1 MTSDLIIGF
10 LKGSLN
16 EKEINQFYDW
26 VNETPENKQIFFEA
40 KMVYDACLSK
50 GSNID
55 MDKSWQRLLEKKQK
69 QAPRKIYTL
78 FQKVQA
84 YAAVAVIAVA
94 FTSVLFWWLGDASSV
109 PVARYVGGDGIVADK
124 VVLPDGTEISMGSQ
138 TNFRYDPQY
147 GKEKRVVYLE
157 GEAFFNVAKQKDK
170 PFIVVVNGQEIEALG
185 TKFNVDAYPSDS
197 VVTTT
202 LLEGSIRLVSE
213 KVNTSTVLTPNQQY
227 IYHKNKGS
235 YKVAQV
241 DAALY
246 TSWISG
252 YYYFHEENLEGI
264 LARLGNIYG
273 VSFRIQSDKLK
284 ERRFT
289 GTFYRGQN
297 IARLKAAKAQEESA
311 KLSFQQ
317 ALLNAGSEVSNAL
330 SLYQKTSEKVE
341 SRRLQVESAKKASE
355 DTKELFNLGTSTYL
369 EVLSAQ
375 QSYLSAQIS
384 QVSDCFDRMQ
394 AVVSLYQAL
403 GGGREE

>member
-1 MTSDLIIGF
+1 MCIRD
-10 LKGSLN
+10 
-16 EKEINQFYDW
+16 
-26 VNETPENKQIFFEA
+26 
-40 KMVYDACLSK
+40 
-50 GSNID
+50 
-55 MDKSWQRLLEKKQK
+55 R
-69 QAPRKIYTL
+69 
-78 FQKVQA
+78 
-84 YAAVAVIAVA
+84 
-94 FTSVLFWWLGDASSV
+94 
-109 PVARYVGGDGIVADK
+109 
-124 VVLPDGTEISMGSQ
+124 SQ

-273 VSFRIQSDKLK
+273 VSFRICLLYTSDAADDLLCL
-284 ERRFT
+284 ELGCRRF
-289 GTFYRGQN
+289 
-297 IARLKAAKAQEESA
+297 I
-311 KLSFQQ
+311 
-317 ALLNAGSEVSNAL
+317 
-330 SLYQKTSEKVE
+330 
-341 SRRLQVESAKKASE
+341 KKKKDAE
-355 DTKELFNLGTSTYL
+355 DNVIRNNNT
-369 EVLSAQ
+369 
-375 QSYLSAQIS
+375 
-384 QVSDCFDRMQ
+384 
-394 AVVSLYQAL
+394 
-403 GGGREE
+403 

>member
-1 MTSDLIIGF
+1 MESMTSDLIIGF

-78 FQKVQA
+78 FRKVQA

-94 FTSVLFWWLGDASSV
+94 FTSVLFWLLGDASSV

-213 KVNTSTVLTPNQQY
+213 RVSASTVLTPNQQY

-297 IARLKAAKAQEESA
+297 IKDILDIINISIPIRYSI
-311 KLSFQQ
+311 
-317 ALLNAGSEVSNAL
+317 NN
-330 SLYQKTSEKVE
+330 
-341 SRRLQVESAKKASE
+341 RQV
-355 DTKELFNLGTSTYL
+355 TIN
-369 EVLSAQ
+369 
-375 QSYLSAQIS
+375 
-384 QVSDCFDRMQ
+384 
-394 AVVSLYQAL
+394 
-403 GGGREE
+403 

>member
-1 MTSDLIIGF
+1 MKLADDYAEACFDQGLHQRTADDKPEAAREKL
-10 LKGSLN
+10 
-16 EKEINQFYDW
+16 EKELRRLHTRAQGLDA
-26 VNETPENKQIFFEA
+26 ETRRHAAIGKAIER
-40 KMVYDACLSK
+40 ACV
-50 GSNID
+50 D
-55 MDKSWQRLLEKKQK
+55 
-69 QAPRKIYTL
+69 
-78 FQKVQA
+78 
-84 YAAVAVIAVA
+84 
-94 FTSVLFWWLGDASSV
+94 
-109 PVARYVGGDGIVADK
+109 
-124 VVLPDGTEISMGSQ
+124 LPDGTEISMGSQ

-235 YKVAQV
+235 YKVTQV

-289 GTFYRGQN
+289 GTFYRGQSIKDILDIIN
-297 IARLKAAKAQEESA
+297 ISIPIR
-311 KLSFQQ
+311 
-317 ALLNAGSEVSNAL
+317 
-330 SLYQKTSEKVE
+330 
-341 SRRLQVESAKKASE
+341 
-355 DTKELFNLGTSTYL
+355 
-369 EVLSAQ
+369 
-375 QSYLSAQIS
+375 
-384 QVSDCFDRMQ
+384 
-394 AVVSLYQAL
+394 
-403 GGGREE
+403 

>member
-1 MTSDLIIGF
+1 
-10 LKGSLN
+10 
-16 EKEINQFYDW
+16 
-26 VNETPENKQIFFEA
+26 
-40 KMVYDACLSK
+40 
-50 GSNID
+50 

-78 FQKVQA
+78 FRKVQA

-147 GKEKRVVYLE
+147 GKDKRVVYLE

-213 KVNTSTVLTPNQQY
+213 RVSTSTVLTPNQQY
-227 IYHKNKGS
+227 IYHKNKGT

-297 IARLKAAKAQEESA
+297 IKDILDIINISIPIRYSI
-311 KLSFQQ
+311 
-317 ALLNAGSEVSNAL
+317 NN
-330 SLYQKTSEKVE
+330 
-341 SRRLQVESAKKASE
+341 RQV
-355 DTKELFNLGTSTYL
+355 TIN
-369 EVLSAQ
+369 
-375 QSYLSAQIS
+375 
-384 QVSDCFDRMQ
+384 
-394 AVVSLYQAL
+394 
-403 GGGREE
+403 

>member
-1 MTSDLIIGF
+1 MESMTSDLIIGF

-78 FQKVQA
+78 FRKVQA

-94 FTSVLFWWLGDASSV
+94 FTSVLFWWLGDTSSV

-147 GKEKRVVYLE
+147 GKDKRVVYLE

-213 KVNTSTVLTPNQQY
+213 RVSSSTV
-227 IYHKNKGS
+227 
-235 YKVAQV
+235 
-241 DAALY
+241 
-246 TSWISG
+246 

-289 GTFYRGQN
+289 GTFYRGQSIKDILDIIN
-297 IARLKAAKAQEESA
+297 ISIPIRYSI
-311 KLSFQQ
+311 
-317 ALLNAGSEVSNAL
+317 NN
-330 SLYQKTSEKVE
+330 
-341 SRRLQVESAKKASE
+341 RQV
-355 DTKELFNLGTSTYL
+355 TIN
-369 EVLSAQ
+369 
-375 QSYLSAQIS
+375 
-384 QVSDCFDRMQ
+384 
-394 AVVSLYQAL
+394 
-403 GGGREE
+403 

>member
-1 MTSDLIIGF
+1 M
-10 LKGSLN
+10 
-16 EKEINQFYDW
+16 
-26 VNETPENKQIFFEA
+26 
-40 KMVYDACLSK
+40 
-50 GSNID
+50 
-55 MDKSWQRLLEKKQK
+55 
-69 QAPRKIYTL
+69 
-78 FQKVQA
+78 
-84 YAAVAVIAVA
+84 
-94 FTSVLFWWLGDASSV
+94 
-109 PVARYVGGDGIVADK
+109 
-124 VVLPDGTEISMGSQ
+124 PDGTEISMGSQ

-213 KVNTSTVLTPNQQY
+213 RVSTSTVLTPNQQY

-297 IARLKAAKAQEESA
+297 IKDILDIINISIPIRYSI
-311 KLSFQQ
+311 
-317 ALLNAGSEVSNAL
+317 NN
-330 SLYQKTSEKVE
+330 
-341 SRRLQVESAKKASE
+341 RQV
-355 DTKELFNLGTSTYL
+355 TIN
-369 EVLSAQ
+369 
-375 QSYLSAQIS
+375 
-384 QVSDCFDRMQ
+384 
-394 AVVSLYQAL
+394 
-403 GGGREE
+403 

>member
-1 MTSDLIIGF
+1 MESMTSDLIIGF

-78 FQKVQA
+78 FRKVQA

-94 FTSVLFWWLGDASSV
+94 FTSVLFWWLGDTSSV
-109 PVARYVGGDGIVADK
+109 PVARYVGGDGIVAD
-124 VVLPDGTEISMGSQ
+124 
-138 TNFRYDPQY
+138 
-147 GKEKRVVYLE
+147 
-157 GEAFFNVAKQKDK
+157 NVAKQKDK

-185 TKFNVDAYPSDS
+185 TKFIVDAYPSDS

-213 KVNTSTVLTPNQQY
+213 RVSSSTVLTPNQQY
-227 IYHKNKGS
+227 IYHKNKGT

-289 GTFYRGQN
+289 GTFYRGQSIKDILDIIN
-297 IARLKAAKAQEESA
+297 ISIPIRYSI
-311 KLSFQQ
+311 
-317 ALLNAGSEVSNAL
+317 NN
-330 SLYQKTSEKVE
+330 
-341 SRRLQVESAKKASE
+341 RQV
-355 DTKELFNLGTSTYL
+355 TIN
-369 EVLSAQ
+369 
-375 QSYLSAQIS
+375 
-384 QVSDCFDRMQ
+384 
-394 AVVSLYQAL
+394 
-403 GGGREE
+403 

>member
-1 MTSDLIIGF
+1 MESMTSDLIIGF

-69 QAPRKIYTL
+69 QVPRKIYTL
-78 FQKVQA
+78 FRKVQA

-185 TKFNVDAYPSDS
+185 T
-197 VVTTT
+197 
-202 LLEGSIRLVSE
+202 
-213 KVNTSTVLTPNQQY
+213 
-227 IYHKNKGS
+227 
-235 YKVAQV
+235 
-241 DAALY
+241 
-246 TSWISG
+246 
-252 YYYFHEENLEGI
+252 
-264 LARLGNIYG
+264 
-273 VSFRIQSDKLK
+273 
-284 ERRFT
+284 
-289 GTFYRGQN
+289 
-297 IARLKAAKAQEESA
+297 
-311 KLSFQQ
+311 
-317 ALLNAGSEVSNAL
+317 
-330 SLYQKTSEKVE
+330 
-341 SRRLQVESAKKASE
+341 
-355 DTKELFNLGTSTYL
+355 
-369 EVLSAQ
+369 
-375 QSYLSAQIS
+375 
-384 QVSDCFDRMQ
+384 
-394 AVVSLYQAL
+394 
-403 GGGREE
+403 